1 MSLPRGADSSPGGAF
16 PPLCFL
22 RKTRPRSAE
31 LRGPSVR
38 GAGRPGCGEG
48 GGRSCGQDPVGCRR
62 RPFLEGCTPAP
73 GPAGCTSQ
81 LRVRK
86 EAPGLLKGG
95 REPGQNRPSRGLCR
109 ICRKPLWP
117 WRRQPRECRR
127 GPCGER
133 GGPSAGQGS
142 APPAA
147 RDLQAVSP
155 TFPETPASAAP
166 SGKRSPFGDVGGP
179 HPRTGRGVGVTG

>member
-22 RKTRPRSAE
+22 RKPRPRSAE

-62 RPFLEGCTPAP
+62 RPSLEGCTPAP

-86 EAPGLLKGG
+86 EAPGPLKGG

-147 RDLQAVSP
+147 GDLQAVSP

-179 HPRTGRGVGVTG
+179 QPRTGRGVGVTG